1 MGCKDIWNMKSEFEI
16 SKIHNIWWQRYMDYE
31 IRLNSITMITT
42 NNHKILFKIFLIF
55 LIRRL
60 IGHHKM

>member
-31 IRLNSITMITT
+31 IRI
-42 NNHKILFKIFLIF
+42 
-55 LIRRL
+55 
-60 IGHHKM
+60 